1 MLVRCTSK
9 AYRHQVEKAVGK
21 DATAKQV
28 LDHIFGGYGEYDRPD
43 ADFVLRVWDGDY
55 NRTFWHRLNMFW
67 AMPLTLLLSPFMYLK
82 SGQVGWSDKSA
93 TGRFILRVTGHLRD
107 E

>member
-1 MLVRCTSK
+1 MLIRNTSSV
-9 AYRHQVEKAVGK
+9 YRHQVEKAVGK

-28 LDHIFGGYGEYDRPD
+28 LDHIFGGYGEYDRPE
-43 ADFVLRVWDGDY
+43 ANFVLRAWTEDE
-55 NRTFWHRLNMFW
+55 RTFLHRLNMFW

-93 TGRFILRVTGHLRD
+93 AGRFILRVTGHLRD

>member
-1 MLVRCTSK
+1 MLVRSTRNV
-9 AYRHQVEKAVGK
+9 YRQEVENAVGK

-28 LDHIFGGYGEYDRPD
+28 LDHIFGGYGEYNRRE
-43 ADFVLRVWDGDY
+43 ANFVLKVWDGD
-55 NRTFWHRLNMFW
+55 NRTFLNRLNMFW

-82 SGQVGWSDKSA
+82 SGQVGWSDKSSA
-93 TGRFILRVTGHLRD
+93 GRFILRVTGHLRD